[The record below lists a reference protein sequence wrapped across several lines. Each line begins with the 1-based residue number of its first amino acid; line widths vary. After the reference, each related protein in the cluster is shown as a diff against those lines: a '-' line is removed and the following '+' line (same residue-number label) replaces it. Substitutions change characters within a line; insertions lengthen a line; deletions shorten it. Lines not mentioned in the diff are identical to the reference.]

1 MMKDDPEQTT
11 VRRMKTPT
19 PFARRVYLAAAIYGF
34 VVLAPQYF
42 LEASLVPPTTHPEQF
57 YGFVG
62 IALAWQFVFV
72 MIARD
77 VARYRMLMPVTV
89 LEKLAFGLPALI
101 LYLQGRVTAPVLA
114 VGLIDLALGTL
125 FAAAF
130 FLSRPDEQKTIR

>member
-1 MMKDDPEQTT
+1 MNTETSS
-11 VRRMKTPT
+11 
-19 PFARRVYLAAAIYGF
+19 PFARRVYLTAAIYGF
-34 VVLAPQYF
+34 IVLAPQYF

-77 VARYRMLMPVTV
+77 TARYRMLMPVTV

-101 LYLQGRVTAPVLA
+101 LYLQDRVSAPVLA
-114 VGLIDLALGTL
+114 VGLIDLVLGTL
-125 FAAAF
+125 FATAF
-130 FLSRPDEQKTIR
+130 FLTRAR